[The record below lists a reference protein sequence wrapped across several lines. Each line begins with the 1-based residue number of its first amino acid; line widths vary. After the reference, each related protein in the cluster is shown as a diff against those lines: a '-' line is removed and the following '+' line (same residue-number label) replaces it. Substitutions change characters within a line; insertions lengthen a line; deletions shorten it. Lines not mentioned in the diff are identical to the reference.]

1 MSYFAPYM
9 DGSGIHMPTYADRLA
24 QLSEDYRSIFGLEA
38 ALDPAVPDYQLL
50 SVFARALDD
59 TSALVVQAFNSRNPL
74 YASGQA
80 LDLLL
85 PQYGLTRQAGE
96 SDASAR
102 ARIASAL
109 SGRGAGSYDALLG
122 ALLNVPG
129 VSMKYRLYVNEGD
142 SADGNGIP
150 GHSVALVTLAGNE
163 ARIARALFDAKT
175 PGIGTY
181 GSVHSQV
188 EDAYGVSHTVSFSR
202 PSYKLTYVYPYIKKL
217 PGADET
223 AIREAVVP
231 AVMAYID
238 SLEIGGTLNI
248 PKLYGVIYA
257 ARPEIANTFVVT
269 DIQASFAGD
278 QTATRDLLACGWKEM
293 FYAGTAAYPNVEI
306 RFVN

>member
-1 MSYFAPYM
+1 MSYFAPYI
-9 DGSGIHMPTYADRLA
+9 DDTGLHMPTYEDRL
-24 QLSEDYRSIFGLEA
+24 QDLLSAYRSIFGPDAELS
-38 ALDPAVPDYQLL
+38 PAVPDYQLL
-50 SVFARALDD
+50 SVLAKALDD
-59 TSALVVQAFNSRNPL
+59 TSALVLQAYNARNPF

-80 LDLLL
+80 LDLLA
-85 PQYGLTRQAGE
+85 PQYGLTRTAE
-96 SDASAR
+96 ETDASLR
-102 ARIASAL
+102 NRIAASLAGRGTALREALSSAL
-109 SGRGAGSYDALLG
+109 AAVPYIRAFRIYENDTDA
-122 ALLNVPG
+122 A
-129 VSMKYRLYVNEGD
+129 D
-142 SADGNGIP
+142 SRGIP
-150 GHSVALVTLAGNE
+150 AHSLAVVTYGGNQDT
-163 ARIARALFDAKT
+163 IARTIFGKKS

-188 EDAYGVSHTVSFSR
+188 EDAYGVSHTINFSR
-202 PSYKLTYVYPYIKKL
+202 PAYKLTYVYPYIKKL

-223 AIREAVVP
+223 AIREAVIP

-257 ARPEIANTFVVT
+257 AKPEIANTFVVT

-278 QTATRDLLACGWKEM
+278 QTATRDLLACGWNEM